1 MICPRGLA
9 PSPVRGGVAR
19 HRGGGASS
27 RRSVRHKRCAMR
39 GSRLASPAALGV
51 LLAAAVAAASEA
63 QSATLHLDRG
73 VGGFG

>member
-1 MICPRGLA
+1 
-9 PSPVRGGVAR
+9 
-19 HRGGGASS
+19 
-27 RRSVRHKRCAMR
+27 MR